1 MAGKLPRPLVAA
13 RPPLARCAPRP
24 HGAGPKPAATIRGI
38 GASVTAK
45 PQTRTVTQREVVH
58 VDGRPGQRR
67 GYTKHGRDD

>member
-1 MAGKLPRPLVAA
+1 MRSGAETGDYDPFGARSPGAAAGSVV
-13 RPPLARCAPRP
+13 
-24 HGAGPKPAATIRGI
+24 

-67 GYTKHGRDD
+67 GHHKHGRDD